1 MPESPILIDL
11 WTVEAEHQQ
20 ELIDAISANIERL
33 LVRRPGFV
41 SAELFQSANRD
52 MVLLRVTMDSAH
64 ARQELTDSP
73 ELEAVYRDLGHL
85 ARSHTHIY
93 RLARS
98 FTPEP

>member
-11 WTVEAEHQQ
+11 WTVEAERQQ